1 MLELLEKRIGQA
13 PPINSVGLSSHEAK
27 TRLAHSGENRLAQ
40 KKRNSAAKIFAG
52 QFHDVMVL
60 ILMAATVISVLLGEY
75 ADAIPIL
82 LIVIINAFLGFFQ
95 EYRCEKTLEKLQSM
109 TAPSA
114 RCYRDGVLVKIPAAE
129 VVTGDV
135 IVLESGD
142 RVPCDGYLMKA
153 RALSCDESVL
163 TGEAV
168 AADKRERADE
178 TDFGSLNND
187 YMCYMGTVV
196 TKGTGVMKCV
206 ATGKQTQMGKV
217 SRLLE
222 EIDEE
227 QTPLQKKLGE
237 LGKVLAVICLG
248 VCVLVFLAGVL
259 RGEPVLDMVM
269 TGITIAIAAIPE
281 GLPATVTI
289 ALALAVRRMLRRKAL
304 VHRLHSVET
313 LGCATVICTDK
324 TGTVTRNI
332 MTVTDFA
339 AVSDRI
345 DKYKI
350 LDTKKE
356 SRIVGALDPK
366 QESVETS
373 DDPMIA
379 KLMRCACLCSN
390 ATLKMPSLLS
400 RRERKGSF
408 ERFAADGDPTEAA
421 LVTAA
426 AKCGITAEGLG
437 TERIDEIP
445 FDSRARSMTVVCK
458 APDGSV
464 FSLRKGS
471 CDVIL
476 NDCVYKYSDSCERTE
491 ALTNPERLSIM
502 KLCDDYSAQGLRV
515 LAFEEIVDSK
525 AVFLGLAAM
534 KDPPR
539 PEAKHAVSECAAAGI
554 RTVMITGDHKL
565 TAAAIAAETGI
576 MRQGDL
582 VLTGDELDRM
592 SDGRLDELAEH
603 CSVFARVTP
612 EHKLRIVRS
621 FKRKGHIVAMT
632 GDGVND
638 APAVKE
644 ADIGVSMGISGTEV
658 TKQAAELILLDDNFA
673 TLVNAVEEGRTIYRN
688 IRKFVRYLISCNI
701 GEVLTMLGGIIM
713 GLPMVLLPAQIL
725 LVNLVTDSLPAI
737 ALGLEPP
744 EREFMTE
751 PPRRAGDSFFS
762 GGLLWRILIRG
773 VLIGLSTLASF
784 TVLLSMTG
792 SLDIARTG
800 ALCTLVVSQ
809 LIHVFECKSEKK
821 SLLSVPY
828 HSNPFLLFSVA
839 VSAFVLT
846 AGMYLPMLQ
855 SVFCTRA
862 LTRNQLFISLGFSMI
877 VPVLA
882 GIFKRRKKRS

>member
-1 MLELLEKRIGQA
+1 MMLELLEKRIGEA
-13 PPINSVGLSSHEAK
+13 PPINSVGLSSHEAR
-27 TRLAHSGENRLAQ
+27 TRLAQNGENRLAQ

-52 QFHDVMVL
+52 QFHDIMVI

-95 EYRCEKTLEKLQSM
+95 EYRCEKTLEKLESM
-109 TAPSA
+109 TAPTA
-114 RCYRDGVLVKIPAAE
+114 RCYRDGVLVKIPAAQ

-135 IVLESGD
+135 VVLGSGD
-142 RVPCDGYLMKA
+142 KVPCDGYLMKA

-163 TGEAV
+163 TGETV
-168 AADKRERADE
+168 SADKRERTDE
-178 TDFGSLNND
+178 TEFATLNND

-196 TKGTGVMKCV
+196 TKGTGVMKCT

-222 EIDEE
+222 EIDEQ

-248 VCVLVFLAGVL
+248 VCVLVFIAGVL

-324 TGTVTRNI
+324 TGTITRNE
-332 MTVTDFA
+332 MTVTDMMTL
-339 AVSDRI
+339 SDKEN
-345 DKYKI
+345 KYKI
-350 LDTKKE
+350 LDSKGN
-356 SRIVGALDPK
+356 SRLVNALDPR
-366 QESVETS
+366 QEAVEVS
-373 DDPMIA
+373 AVPLLG
-379 KLMRCACLCSN
+379 KLMRCGCLCSN
-390 ATLKMPSLLS
+390 AALKEPPV
-400 RRERKGSF
+400 RHGRERKGSF

-421 LVTAA
+421 LVIAA
-426 AKCGITAEGLG
+426 AKFGINAEELG
-437 TERIDEIP
+437 FERVDEIP
-445 FDSRARSMTVVCK
+445 FDSRSRCMTVICK
-458 APDGSV
+458 DPDGKML
-464 FSLRKGS
+464 SLKKGS

-476 NDCVYKYSDSCERTE
+476 NDCMYKFSDSCDELLP
-491 ALTNPERLSIM
+491 LTNPERLSILKM
-502 KLCDDYSAQGLRV
+502 CDDYASQGLRV
-515 LAFEEIVDSK
+515 LAFEEISDSK
-525 AVFLGLAAM
+525 QVFLGLAAM

-539 PEAKHAVSECAAAGI
+539 PEARQAVSECARAGI
-554 RTVMITGDHKL
+554 KTVMITGDHKL
-565 TAAAIAAETGI
+565 TAAAIAMETGI
-576 MRQGDL
+576 MQQGEL
-582 VLTGDELDRM
+582 VVTGAELDKM
-592 SDGRLDELAEH
+592 SDERLDDVIMH

-612 EHKLRIVRS
+612 EHKLRIVRA
-621 FKRKGHIVAMT
+621 FRRKGHIVAMT

-713 GLPMVLLPAQIL
+713 GLPMVLLPAQLL

-744 EREFMTE
+744 EGSFMSE
-751 PPRRAGDSFFS
+751 PPRKASDSFFS
-762 GGLLWRILIRG
+762 GGLMWRIIIRG
-773 VLIGLSTLASF
+773 VLIALCTIASF

-800 ALCTLVVSQ
+800 AVCTLIVSQ
-809 LIHVFECKSEKK
+809 LVHVFECKSEKK
-821 SLLSVPY
+821 TLLTVPY
-828 HSNPFLLFSVA
+828 FSNPFLLFSAA
-839 VSAFVLT
+839 VSAFVLL

-855 SVFCTRA
+855 SVLCTKA
-862 LTRNQLFISLGFSMI
+862 LTRNQLLISLGFSFI

-882 GIFKRRKKRS
+882 SVFRKRR